1 MSCSIMYVLVRH
13 GASTVKAHAVD
24 DGLYVVPA
32 VRGSRG
38 ILGTEGKLWK
48 VRENGEGEEN

>member
-1 MSCSIMYVLVRH
+1 MYVLVRH

-38 ILGTEGKLWK
+38 ILGTEGKL
-48 VRENGEGEEN
+48 